1 MEAPQLNQDCLI
13 AVLATQVLA
22 LQPSS
27 FGARANAVPARA
39 PALCLPSGQL
49 DLCPL
54 LRRCAALE
62 RLSLAGLHRIA
73 SDELLRT
80 VAASC
85 PRLQELVLDFCG
97 GVTRA
102 GLEHVQA
109 LVEGAPGL
117 RCLSLR
123 RCAGLGSVAALARLS
138 RLEDLDLS
146 YCARGSAAALAG
158 SRGVLRRLCLHGCE
172 GVGDEVCGQLPLVE
186 ELVVAF
192 TAVTDK
198 GLAALAAGSP
208 QLRTLVLAKRSY
220 NMWQTG
226 LWTDEGLAAFKAA
239 APRAKV
245 VLISC

>member
-1 MEAPQLNQDCLI
+1 M
-13 AVLATQVLA
+13 LATQVLA
-22 LQPSS
+22 LQPCS
-27 FGARANAVPARA
+27 FGLRANTVPARV
-39 PALCLPSGQL
+39 PALCLPSGHLQ
-49 DLCPL
+49 LCPI
-54 LRRCAALE
+54 LRHCTALE

-73 SDELLRT
+73 SDELLHT
-80 VAASC
+80 VAHSC
-85 PRLQELVLDFCG
+85 PRLREVVLDFCG
-97 GVTRA
+97 GVTTA
-102 GLEHVQA
+102 GLQA
-109 LVEGAPGL
+109 LAEGVPGL

-123 RCAGLGSVAALARLS
+123 RCNGLGSVAFLGRLS

-146 YCARGSAAALAG
+146 YCGQGSAAALAG
-158 SRGVLRRLCLHGCE
+158 SRHVLRRLCLHGCE
-172 GVGDEVCGQLPLVE
+172 GVGDGICGQLPLIE

-208 QLRTLVLAKRSY
+208 HLRTLVLAKRSF